1 MEKTIE
7 EKVLDLIKI
16 VYSEEYY
23 RGIPI
28 EYPDSIRPLQTDK
41 FDSLI
46 EFANNDLNV
55 DIINYGNPELDCS
68 DIFEMSLSKNIPV
81 PFRLGSRDEIQSLIN
96 KLNKPLYYLSFR
108 WCHFG
113 PYITPLSWTKYT
125 IENGSIRTE
134 YLSEINQNDAQNLQN
149 KLESFLQKN
158 KIEILLKE
166 FLRTPVS
173 ELEGHMTYYDNLRP
187 TVFVCLFGEIY
198 HEEFNVKWD

>member
-1 MEKTIE
+1 LEKTIE

-96 KLNKPLYYLSFR
+96 KLNKP
-108 WCHFG
+108 
-113 PYITPLSWTKYT
+113 
-125 IENGSIRTE
+125 
-134 YLSEINQNDAQNLQN
+134 
-149 KLESFLQKN
+149 
-158 KIEILLKE
+158 
-166 FLRTPVS
+166 
-173 ELEGHMTYYDNLRP
+173 
-187 TVFVCLFGEIY
+187 
-198 HEEFNVKWD
+198 